1 MPRLGDRLV
10 RGSPGGVWARD
21 IPLYRRAVSGHRHG
35 GTPARYVFKPH
46 GRWWVLGRPGT
57 TRPISPV
64 FWSWCAAT
72 SGGASQL
79 GGQGPVGLPISHSWP
94 NGSMILPMRQPCSS
108 PTGDFWAAPA
118 STAPPRLPRTT
129 LRRRP
134 AARRSRLPRLH
145 GAAPLRQMPSGRTR
159 APGWPGRPTTPAGYS
174 SWPGFSRSLG
184 EWGQLRLPRAAGHRP
199 RLGGPPGSA
208 SLGTRGSHRSS
219 LRTRSTR
226 NGRMVFSG

>member
-1 MPRLGDRLV
+1 MDLNLGPDVDQACPAWAIALLGGALAGSGPGTSPSIDGLSLV
-10 RGSPGGVWARD
+10 TGMVVPQHATCSNHADDGGC
-21 IPLYRRAVSGHRHG
+21 
-35 GTPARYVFKPH
+35 F
-46 GRWWVLGRPGT
+46 GRPGT

-64 FWSWCAAT
+64 FWSWCAAA

-184 EWGQLRLPRAAGHRP
+184 V
-199 RLGGPPGSA
+199 GPA
-208 SLGTRGSHRSS
+208 
-219 LRTRSTR
+219 
-226 NGRMVFSG
+226 